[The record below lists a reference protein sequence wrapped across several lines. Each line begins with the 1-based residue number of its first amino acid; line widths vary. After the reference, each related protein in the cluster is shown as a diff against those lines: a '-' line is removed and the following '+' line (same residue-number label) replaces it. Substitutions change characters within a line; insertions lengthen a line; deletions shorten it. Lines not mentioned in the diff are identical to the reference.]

1 MVETSANAPT
11 SATAADP
18 QPADAKEGRGKPA
31 GEKPAGS
38 KPAGSK
44 PAAKQAGPFAVPE
57 GGTKELVAF
66 VKKVYPIFVRIQ
78 DPEVRADA
86 RTAILTAAERI
97 LAGKPGDQELELAV
111 QIKAAMLGD
120 PRQMA
125 DFAAELKK
133 KGQDK
138 YARTVQSMQ
147 LFGELVQ
154 AASGPPD
161 PAKVKQAVVLG
172 VKFLEQATPQPID
185 GRLGGLIDQ
194 VLWRFGDDP
203 WAEKTYRSL
212 VTVFAASKD
221 KMFAQFTANLQG
233 HLRRFELPGKPITV
247 EGKLLHG
254 EKFDWSMYAG
264 KVVVVYFWATRPDAC
279 FRDLPSLEE
288 CYELYHAKGFEIVGL
303 SCDQK
308 RADLEAFV
316 KERKIPWAILFDDGK
331 PSPTVEYY
339 SIQLI
344 PRMILVGRNGK
355 VLSLNVRGDKLREEL
370 AKLFGPPKET
380 KESPAAKEAGEGARN
395 HPTKRRSNH
404 RPRNNCR
411 LSLRESSAV
420 AAFRSAKG
428 DRKETPVPSPAVQ
441 PLLAL
446 LACPV
451 GGNPFQYMIEKAFA
465 HHDLDWRCVTFE
477 VGPPDLE
484 DAVRGLRAM
493 GFRGACCAAPHQQA
507 IAGLLDRI
515 TDTARAIGAVNCV
528 FREEHTLLGENT
540 DGKGIVRAVAREID
554 PAGKRVVLLAPARP
568 AVPRRSNWPPP
579 GWPGW

>member
-1 MVETSANAPT
+1 M
-11 SATAADP
+11 
-18 QPADAKEGRGKPA
+18 
-31 GEKPAGS
+31 
-38 KPAGSK
+38 
-44 PAAKQAGPFAVPE
+44 
-57 GGTKELVAF
+57 
-66 VKKVYPIFVRIQ
+66 RIQ

-133 KGQDK
+133 RPRQIRRHGPKHAALRGACSGRQRAPRSGEGQ
-138 YARTVQSMQ
+138 AGGRPW
-147 LFGELVQ
+147 GEVPR
-154 AASGPPD
+154 AGA
-161 PAKVKQAVVLG
+161 
-172 VKFLEQATPQPID
+172 PQPID

-380 KESPAAKEAGEGARN
+380 KESPAAKEA
-395 HPTKRRSNH
+395 RR
-404 RPRNNCR
+404 
-411 LSLRESSAV
+411 
-420 AAFRSAKG
+420 G
-428 DRKETPVPSPAVQ
+428 RKE
-441 PLLAL
+441 
-446 LACPV
+446 
-451 GGNPFQYMIEKAFA
+451 
-465 HHDLDWRCVTFE
+465 
-477 VGPPDLE
+477 PPDK
-484 DAVRGLRAM
+484 A
-493 GFRGACCAAPHQQA
+493 
-507 IAGLLDRI
+507 
-515 TDTARAIGAVNCV
+515 
-528 FREEHTLLGENT
+528 
-540 DGKGIVRAVAREID
+540 K
-554 PAGKRVVLLAPARP
+554 K
-568 AVPRRSNWPPP
+568 
-579 GWPGW
+579 